1 MKIVVGEKEIELNKK
16 EVLFSRKLVDSFI
29 EVSRAA
35 VPKRGMSQYITT
47 ILYMYIKA
55 SKLID
60 SLGLDNME
68 TLLNYLNEKKEEN
81 LQKIF

>member
-47 ILYMYIKA
+47 VLYMYIKA

-81 LQKIF
+81 L

>member
-16 EVLFSRKLVDSFI
+16 EVMFSRKLVDSFI

-47 ILYMYIKA
+47 ILYMYIKS

-68 TLLNYLNEKKEEN
+68 TLLNYLNEKKDEN
-81 LQKIF
+81 L